1 MIYYKIDILKEL
13 KNKNLTTYT
22 LKKDNI
28 LSGSLMNKIKNNNT
42 DISLKKLDDICR
54 LLGMQPGDIIGYKP
68 DTPPITCDGSH
79 DAAGSPE
86 EADTP
91 PIYTIYFLRGI
102 TNHRI
107 AIKRPNLRRIA
118 FLYLSNIKS
127 LLQ

>member
-54 LLGMQPGDIIGYKP
+54 LLGMQPGDIIGYTSAEQG
-68 DTPPITCDGSH
+68 DDIPPSFI
-79 DAAGSPE
+79 
-86 EADTP
+86 
-91 PIYTIYFLRGI
+91 FLHG
-102 TNHRI
+102 
-107 AIKRPNLRRIA
+107 
-118 FLYLSNIKS
+118 
-127 LLQ
+127 

>member
-54 LLGMQPGDIIGYKP
+54 LLGMQPGDIIGY
-68 DTPPITCDGSH
+68 TS
-79 DAAGSPE
+79 A
-86 EADTP
+86 ADTP
-91 PIYTIYFLRGI
+91 PNTCDG
-102 TNHRI
+102 
-107 AIKRPNLRRIA
+107 
-118 FLYLSNIKS
+118 
-127 LLQ
+127 

>member
-54 LLGMQPGDIIGYKP
+54 LLGMQPGDIIGYTSAEQG
-68 DTPPITCDGSH
+68 DDCTPPD
-79 DAAGSPE
+79 
-86 EADTP
+86 
-91 PIYTIYFLRGI
+91 
-102 TNHRI
+102 
-107 AIKRPNLRRIA
+107 
-118 FLYLSNIKS
+118 
-127 LLQ
+127 

>member
-54 LLGMQPGDIIGYKP
+54 LLGMQPGDIIGYK
-68 DTPPITCDGSH
+68 
-79 DAAGSPE
+79 
-86 EADTP
+86 ADTP
-91 PIYTIYFLRGI
+91 PIC
-102 TNHRI
+102 NHFIFR
-107 AIKRPNLRRIA
+107 AA
-118 FLYLSNIKS
+118 
-127 LLQ
+127 

>member
-68 DTPPITCDGSH
+68 DTPPD
-79 DAAGSPE
+79 
-86 EADTP
+86 
-91 PIYTIYFLRGI
+91 
-102 TNHRI
+102 
-107 AIKRPNLRRIA
+107 
-118 FLYLSNIKS
+118 
-127 LLQ
+127 

>member
-54 LLGMQPGDIIGYKP
+54 LLGMQPGDIIGYTSEEQG
-68 DTPPITCDGSH
+68 DYCTPPD
-79 DAAGSPE
+79 
-86 EADTP
+86 
-91 PIYTIYFLRGI
+91 
-102 TNHRI
+102 
-107 AIKRPNLRRIA
+107 
-118 FLYLSNIKS
+118 
-127 LLQ
+127 

>member
-54 LLGMQPGDIIGYKP
+54 LLGMQPGDIIGYK
-68 DTPPITCDGSH
+68 
-79 DAAGSPE
+79 
-86 EADTP
+86 ADTP
-91 PIYTIYFLRGI
+91 PNNCDG
-102 TNHRI
+102 
-107 AIKRPNLRRIA
+107 
-118 FLYLSNIKS
+118 
-127 LLQ
+127 

>member
-54 LLGMQPGDIIGYKP
+54 LLGMQPGDIIGYIP
-68 DTPPITCDGSH
+68 
-79 DAAGSPE
+79 AAPE

-91 PIYTIYFLRGI
+91 PD
-102 TNHRI
+102 
-107 AIKRPNLRRIA
+107 
-118 FLYLSNIKS
+118 
-127 LLQ
+127 

>member
-54 LLGMQPGDIIGYKP
+54 LLGMQPGDIIRYISAEQG
-68 DTPPITCDGSH
+68 DDLTPPD
-79 DAAGSPE
+79 
-86 EADTP
+86 
-91 PIYTIYFLRGI
+91 
-102 TNHRI
+102 
-107 AIKRPNLRRIA
+107 
-118 FLYLSNIKS
+118 
-127 LLQ
+127 

>member
-54 LLGMQPGDIIGYKP
+54 LLGMQPGDIIGYTSEEQG
-68 DTPPITCDGSH
+68 DDCTPPD
-79 DAAGSPE
+79 
-86 EADTP
+86 
-91 PIYTIYFLRGI
+91 
-102 TNHRI
+102 
-107 AIKRPNLRRIA
+107 
-118 FLYLSNIKS
+118 
-127 LLQ
+127 